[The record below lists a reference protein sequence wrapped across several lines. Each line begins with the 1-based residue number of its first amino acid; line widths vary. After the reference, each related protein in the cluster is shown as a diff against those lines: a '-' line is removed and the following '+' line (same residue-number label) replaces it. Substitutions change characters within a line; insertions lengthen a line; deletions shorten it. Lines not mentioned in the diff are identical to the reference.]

1 VSHWTRHSLRLALK
15 QGRARARL
23 RKRDRDF
30 VRRAQLFE
38 QRFAQLPLGP
48 APDDGRR
55 RSFSHAGNAGDIVFS
70 LPALRAIS
78 GDAPAR
84 YLLQINA
91 PAFYAEGLHPLGRLR
106 MNEALARMLM
116 PLLEAQPYI
125 DSAAIHDG
133 TEAVDYRLDLF
144 REAPLPGDKGY
155 LARWYFYTYGVNWD
169 LSRPWLSAPAASGLS
184 EALLIARSQRYR
196 NPLLDYRFLAR
207 YPRLLFI
214 GVPVEFEEMRAQ
226 LPRLEHYPVQD
237 CLQMASAIA
246 SCRLFI
252 GNQSLP
258 FAIAEALKVRRVL
271 EACPRAPTNV
281 PEGPDAHDC
290 YFQRQFEFVVARQF
304 DRPP

>member
-1 VSHWTRHSLRLALK
+1 MSRWTWRALRLAFK
-15 QGRARARL
+15 QARARARL

-30 VRRAQLFE
+30 VRRAQAFE

-78 GDAPAR
+78 ADTPAR
-84 YLLQINA
+84 YLLQVDA
-91 PAFYAEGLHPLGRLR
+91 PAFYAEGLHPLGNLR
-106 MNEALARMLM
+106 MNAALANMLI
-116 PLLEAQPYI
+116 PLLQAQPYI

-133 TEAVDYRLDLF
+133 MEAVDYRLDLF

-155 LARWYFYTYGVNWD
+155 LAHWYFYTHGVSWD
-169 LSRPWLSAPAASGLS
+169 LSRAWLSAPPASGLS
-184 EALLIARSQRYR
+184 DALLIARSQRYR
-196 NPLLDYRFLAR
+196 NPLLDFRFLSR

-214 GVPVEFEEMRAQ
+214 GVPAEFEELRAQ
-226 LPRLEHYPVQD
+226 LPRLERYPVQD

-246 SCRLFI
+246 GCRLFI

-258 FAIAEALKVRRVL
+258 FAIAEGLKARRVL
-271 EACPRAPTNV
+271 EACPRAPNV
-281 PEGPDAHDC
+281 IPEGAAGYDC

-304 DRPP
+304 ERPP